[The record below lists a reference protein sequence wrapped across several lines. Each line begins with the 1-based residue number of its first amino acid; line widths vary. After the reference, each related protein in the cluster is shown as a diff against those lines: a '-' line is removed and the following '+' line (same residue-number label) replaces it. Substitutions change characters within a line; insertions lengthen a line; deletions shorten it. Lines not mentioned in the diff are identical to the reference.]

1 MIPPV
6 IKDAV
11 MYANL
16 LILLSTGFTLT
27 YLTAKIPNFAHG
39 TFAAIGV
46 YVTFT
51 VLRIWGLNPYIAAP
65 IAFLIGAGS
74 GAFLYVVVI
83 GTLKKY
89 GATLISLTISTL
101 AIEIIVLAIINIY
114 ADYVRNTM
122 GIISRMF
129 MFRYADFEF
138 IGLPGVLIVSTTL
151 AVLLIL
157 GFHLMLTKTK
167 FGISM
172 RATVEDPALASV
184 LGVNVELVSTV
195 SWFLTGGLAGLAGSL
210 LPLWLQGSPL
220 TGERILISIMASS
233 ILGGISS
240 IYGAILGG
248 YLIGLTE
255 VLGTVA
261 LMDLLGSWVSA
272 YRLLIPLTAMAIVLL
287 RAPHGVVGIFE
298 GVRARGLSL
307 RGIMRLKQ

>member
-6 IKDAV
+6 IMDAV

-27 YLTAKIPNFAHG
+27 YLTAKIPNFAHA
-39 TFAAIGV
+39 TFAGIGM

-51 VLRIWGLNPYIAAP
+51 VFRIWKLDPYIAAP
-65 IAFLIGAGS
+65 IAFLMGAGF
-74 GAFLYVVVI
+74 GAFIYVVVI

-114 ADYVRNTM
+114 ADYVQTSLAL
-122 GIISRMF
+122 ISRWF

-138 IGLPGVLIVSTTL
+138 MGQPGVLIVSTAL
-151 AVLLIL
+151 AGLLII
-157 GFHLMLTKTK
+157 GFHFMLTKTR
-167 FGISM
+167 FGIQM
-172 RATVEDPALASV
+172 RATVEDSALASV

-195 SWFLTGGLAGLAGSL
+195 SWLLTGGLAALAGSL

-220 TGERILISIMASS
+220 TGERILISIFASS

-240 IYGAILGG
+240 IYGAMLGG

-261 LMDLLGSWVSA
+261 LMSALGSWVSA
-272 YRLLIPLTAMAIVLL
+272 YRLLIPLTVMAIVLL
-287 RAPHGVVGIFE
+287 KAPRGVVGIIE
-298 GVRARGLSL
+298 GMQARGLSL
-307 RGIMRLKQ
+307 RSIVRPKR

>member
-1 MIPPV
+1 MIPPL

-16 LILLSTGFTLT
+16 LVLLSTGFTLT
-27 YLTAKIPNFAHG
+27 YLTAKIPNFAHA
-39 TFAAIGV
+39 TFAGIGI

-51 VLRIWGLNPYIAAP
+51 VLKIWKLNPYIAAP
-65 IAFLIGAGS
+65 LAFMMGAGL

-89 GATLISLTISTL
+89 GATLVSLTISTL

-122 GIISRMF
+122 GLISRMF

-138 IGLPGVLIVSTTL
+138 MDLPGVLIVSTAL
-151 AVLLIL
+151 AGLLIL
-157 GFHLMLTKTK
+157 GFHLILTKTK

-172 RATVEDPALASV
+172 RATIEDTALASV
-184 LGVNVELVSTV
+184 LGVNVELVSTI

-220 TGERILISIMASS
+220 TGERILISVMASS

-255 VLGTVA
+255 VLATVA
-261 LMDLLGSWVSA
+261 LMDTLGAWVSA
-272 YRLLIPLTAMAIVLL
+272 YRLLIPLTVMAMVLL
-287 RAPHGVVGIFE
+287 KAPRGFVGIIE
-298 GVRARGLSL
+298 GIQARGLSL
-307 RGIMRLKQ
+307 RSIVRLKR

>member
-1 MIPPV
+1 MIPPL

-16 LILLSTGFTLT
+16 LVLLSTGFTLT
-27 YLTAKIPNFAHG
+27 YLTAKIPNFAHA
-39 TFAAIGV
+39 TFAGIGI

-51 VLRIWGLNPYIAAP
+51 VLRIWKLNPYIAAP
-65 IAFLIGAGS
+65 LAFMMGAGL

-89 GATLISLTISTL
+89 GATLVSLTISTL

-122 GIISRMF
+122 GLISRMF

-138 IGLPGVLIVSTTL
+138 MDLPGVLIVSTAL
-151 AVLLIL
+151 AGLLIL
-157 GFHLMLTKTK
+157 GFHLILTKTK

-172 RATVEDPALASV
+172 RATIEDTALASV
-184 LGVNVELVSTV
+184 LGVNVELVSTI

-220 TGERILISIMASS
+220 TGERILISVMASS

-255 VLGTVA
+255 VLATVA
-261 LMDLLGSWVSA
+261 LMDTLGAWVSA
-272 YRLLIPLTAMAIVLL
+272 YRLLIPLTVMAMVLL
-287 RAPHGVVGIFE
+287 KAPRGFVGIIE
-298 GVRARGLSL
+298 GIQARGLSL
-307 RGIMRLKQ
+307 RSIVRLKR

>member
-1 MIPPV
+1 
-6 IKDAV
+6 

-16 LILLSTGFTLT
+16 LVLLSTGFTLT
-27 YLTAKIPNFAHG
+27 YLTAKIPNFAHA
-39 TFAAIGV
+39 TFAGIGI

-51 VLRIWGLNPYIAAP
+51 VLRIWKLNPYIAAP
-65 IAFLIGAGS
+65 LAFMMGAGL

-89 GATLISLTISTL
+89 GATLVSLTISTL

-122 GIISRMF
+122 GLISRMF

-138 IGLPGVLIVSTTL
+138 MDLPGVLIVSTAL
-151 AVLLIL
+151 AGLLIL
-157 GFHLMLTKTK
+157 GFHLILTKTK

-172 RATVEDPALASV
+172 RATIEDTALASV
-184 LGVNVELVSTV
+184 LGVNVELVSTI

-220 TGERILISIMASS
+220 TGERILISVMASS

-255 VLGTVA
+255 VLATVA
-261 LMDLLGSWVSA
+261 LMDTLGAWVSA
-272 YRLLIPLTAMAIVLL
+272 YRLLIPLTVMAMVLL
-287 RAPHGVVGIFE
+287 KAPRGFVGIIE
-298 GVRARGLSL
+298 GIQARGLSL
-307 RGIMRLKQ
+307 RSIVRLKR

>member
-6 IKDAV
+6 VKDAV

-16 LILLSTGFTLT
+16 LILMSTGFTLT

-39 TFAAIGV
+39 TFACIGI

-51 VLRIWGLNPYIAAP
+51 VFKIWNLNPYMAAP
-65 IAFLIGAGS
+65 IAFMTGAAF
-74 GAFLYVVVI
+74 GAFIYVVVI

-114 ADYVRNTM
+114 ADYVQSSLALV
-122 GIISRMF
+122 SRWF
-129 MFRYADFEF
+129 MFRYADFKF
-138 IGLPGVLIVSTTL
+138 MGQPGVLTVSTIL
-151 AVLLIL
+151 AGLLII
-157 GFHLMLTKTK
+157 GFHLMLTKTR
-167 FGISM
+167 FGIQM

-195 SWFLTGGLAGLAGSL
+195 SWLLTGGLAGLAGSI

-220 TGERILISIMASS
+220 TGGRILISVFASS

-240 IYGAILGG
+240 IYGAMLGG

-261 LMDLLGSWVSA
+261 LMGVLGSWVSA
-272 YRLLIPLTAMAIVLL
+272 YRLLIPLTVMAMVLL
-287 RAPHGVVGIFE
+287 KAPRGVVGIVE
-298 GVRARGLSL
+298 YMQARGLSL
-307 RGIMRLKQ
+307 RSIMRLKR